1 MKLNFQ
7 MNALIAITI
16 LGIVTMFL
24 GIRGLKRWI
33 LPVIITGLT
42 FTFILNLL
50 EWDKNI
56 HYFGEMMI
64 VDNFSVSFNSVLI
77 FITVFVF
84 LFAVNYYRR
93 VERPLED
100 IYSLILFSL
109 SGAVVMTSF
118 SNIVMLFIGIEI
130 LSISMYI
137 LAGSKKFDLASN
149 EAAMKYFLTGSFATC
164 FLLFGIALV
173 YGSAGSFNL
182 QEIAGYTSLNQDHLP
197 AYFRIGILLIMVGL
211 SFKLAVAPFHFWA
224 PDVYHGSPT
233 LITAY
238 MSTVVKIAGIAA
250 FYRLFNTCFSNA
262 RDIWTGTLI
271 IFSAATIIIGNLSG
285 LYQTN
290 MKRLLA
296 YSSISHA
303 GYMLLGII
311 SINAIS
317 AGALLLYSVAY
328 SIATIAAFG
337 IIILVR
343 EARQNDDI
351 VTFNGL
357 AGTNPYMAFTLTIA
371 MLSLTGIPPLA
382 GFTAKYI
389 IFTLAAGEGNLWLVI
404 LALLG
409 SAVSAVYYFK
419 PVIAMYMKEG
429 NWPPVQVTTAYRI
442 QIIFLIILTFLLG
455 LLPGILL

>member
-1 MKLNFQ
+1 MY
-7 MNALIAITI
+7 ALISTAV
-16 LGIVTMFL
+16 LGIITMFL
-24 GIRGLKRWI
+24 GIREMKRWLLPAII
-33 LPVIITGLT
+33 LGLIAS
-42 FTFILNLL
+42 FGLNLI
-50 EWDKNI
+50 EWNRNI
-56 HYFGEMMI
+56 HYCNEMMT
-64 VDNFSVSFNSVLI
+64 VDNFAVAFNAVLI
-77 FITVFVF
+77 FTTLLVFI
-84 LFAVNYYRR
+84 FARDYYRS

-100 IYSLILFSL
+100 IYSLMLFAL

-164 FLLFGIALV
+164 FLLFGIALI
-173 YGSAGSFNL
+173 YGTTGSFDMNT
-182 QEIAGYTSLNQDHLP
+182 IAAFTKENAAILP
-197 AYFRIGILLIMVGL
+197 PYFRIGILLIMVGL

-250 FYRLFNTCFSNA
+250 FYRLFVTCFHNVEGLWSN
-262 RDIWTGTLI
+262 TLI
-271 IFSAATIIIGNLSG
+271 VFSAATIIVGNLAG
-285 LYQTN
+285 IFQTN
-290 MKRLLA
+290 MKRMLA

-303 GYMLLGII
+303 GYMLMGII
-311 SINAIS
+311 ATNNMT
-317 AGALLLYSVAY
+317 AGALLLYTASY
-328 SIATIAAFG
+328 SIVTIAAFG

-343 EARQNDDI
+343 EARQNDDLN
-351 VTFNGL
+351 TFNGL
-357 AGTNPYMAFTLTIA
+357 AKTNPYMAFTLTVA

-382 GFTAKYI
+382 GFTAKYY
-389 IFTLAAGEGNLWLVI
+389 IFSTAMQNGHLWLVV

-429 NWPPVQVTTAYRI
+429 SWPAIPVTRTYKAQLIAMTILTLILGLVPGLL
-442 QIIFLIILTFLLG
+442 LII
-455 LLPGILL
+455 

>member
-1 MKLNFQ
+1 
-7 MNALIAITI
+7 MNALIAVTV

-24 GIRGLKRWI
+24 GIGELKRWI
-33 LPVIITGLT
+33 LPVIISGLIIS
-42 FTFILNLL
+42 FGVNLL
-50 EWDKNI
+50 EWDRNT

-64 VDNFSVSFNSVLI
+64 VDNFSVAFNAVLI
-77 FITVFVF
+77 FTTLLVFI
-84 LFAVNYYRR
+84 FAGNYYHG

-100 IYSLILFSL
+100 IYSLMLFAL
-109 SGAVVMTSF
+109 SGAIVMTSF
-118 SNIVMLFIGIEI
+118 SNIAMLFIGIEI

-173 YGSAGSFNL
+173 YGATGSFNL
-182 QEIAGYTSLNQDHLP
+182 NEIASYTAASGNALP
-197 AYFRIGILLIMVGL
+197 QYFSVGLLLIMIGL

-250 FYRLFNTCFSNA
+250 FYKLFDKCFHNVE
-262 RDIWTGTLI
+262 DLWTTTLLV
-271 IFSAATIIIGNLSG
+271 FAAATIIIGNLAG

-311 SINAIS
+311 SINEIS
-317 AGALLLYSVAY
+317 AGALLLYTTAY
-328 SIATIAAFG
+328 SIVTIAAFG
-337 IIILVR
+337 IIILIRGVR
-343 EARQNDDI
+343 HNDDI
-351 VTFNGL
+351 ETFNGL
-357 AGTNPYMAFTLTIA
+357 AKTNPYTAFTLTIA
-371 MLSLTGIPPLA
+371 LLSLTGIPPLA
-382 GFTAKYI
+382 GFTAKYY
-389 IFTLAAGEGNLWLVI
+389 IFSSAMQNGHLWLVV

-419 PVIAMYMKEG
+419 PIIAMYMKEG
-429 NWPPVQVTTAYRI
+429 SWPAVPVTTTYKV
-442 QIIFLIILTFLLG
+442 QLIAITILTLLLG
-455 LLPGILL
+455 IVPGILLII